1 MEATRSAPSS
11 TSPGS
16 CRSAP
21 AAAASAPTGGSLT
34 VTDGPFAESKELIS
48 YAVYDV
54 RSREEAMEWAA
65 VRPAAPG
72 ALARLGGRGR
82 RPAGLRGAARAVTG
96 PDARRTAET
105 VWRMESASVVAV
117 ASRVLGDV
125 GLGEEVAQDA
135 FVAALEQWPSRGVPP
150 NPAGWLVSTA
160 RHQAIDLVRRRS
172 TYARKLA
179 EVGRTVT
186 DARLDGS
193 REEVGDVDDLLDDNI
208 GDDLLR
214 LVFTTCHPVLTEES
228 RVALTLR
235 LLGGLTTAEV
245 ARGLLIPEATAG
257 QRISRAKRTL
267 AVEGVS
273 FELPQAAEM
282 PERLGS
288 VLEVVYLMFNEGYVA
303 TSGPDWARP
312 ELCHEAIRLARLL
325 ASLLPAGREVLA
337 LEALLELQ
345 ASRLS
350 RASTRPGRR
359 SPCSTRTGG
368 AGTRCSSDGD
378 DGAVAGPR
386 SSRAAHA
393 YLLQASIAA
402 CRPRAVG
409 GADRLAADRP
419 AVRGPRRRLP
429 VAVVELNRAVAVGMA
444 GDPLA
449 GLALVDAVAER
460 AVLAATP
467 RFRRSAPT
475 CSGS

>member
-1 MEATRSAPSS
+1 M
-11 TSPGS
+11 
-16 CRSAP
+16 
-21 AAAASAPTGGSLT
+21 
-34 VTDGPFAESKELIS
+34 
-48 YAVYDV
+48 
-54 RSREEAMEWAA
+54 
-65 VRPAAPG
+65 
-72 ALARLGGRGR
+72 
-82 RPAGLRGAARAVTG
+82 TG

-125 GLGEEVAQDA
+125 GLGEEIAQDA

-160 RHQAIDLVRRRS
+160 RHLAIDLVRRRS

-186 DARLDGS
+186 DARLDGAV
-193 REEVGDVDDLLDDNI
+193 EEAGDVDDALDDHI

-214 LVFTTCHPVLTEES
+214 LVFTTCHPVLTTES

-235 LLGGLTTAEV
+235 LLGGLTTTEV

-267 AVEGVS
+267 ATQGVS
-273 FELPQAAEM
+273 FELPRAEEM

-325 ASLLPAGREVLA
+325 AALLPVEREVLA
-337 LEALLELQ
+337 LDALLELQ
-345 ASRLS
+345 ASRLAARADASGAPVPLLDQDRRRWDPLLVRRGTSALS
-350 RASTRPGRR
+350 RALALPG
-359 SPCSTRTGG
+359 PPT
-368 AGTRCSSDGD
+368 
-378 DGAVAGPR
+378 P
-386 SSRAAHA
+386 

-402 CRPRAVG
+402 CHA
-409 GADRLAADRP
+409 LAPTAAETDWP
-419 AVRGPRRRLP
+419 QIASLYAALATVSPSP
-429 VAVVELNRAVAVGMA
+429 VVELNRAVAVGMA
-444 GDPLA
+444 GDPAEGLEIVEALA
-449 GLALVDAVAER
+449 DAPSLRDYPQVPAVRAHLLGLLGRTEESREAYLVAADLTRNEPEAALLRRR
-460 AVLAATP
+460 AHES
-467 RFRRSAPT
+467 RS
-475 CSGS
+475 

>member
-1 MEATRSAPSS
+1 M
-11 TSPGS
+11 
-16 CRSAP
+16 
-21 AAAASAPTGGSLT
+21 
-34 VTDGPFAESKELIS
+34 
-48 YAVYDV
+48 
-54 RSREEAMEWAA
+54 
-65 VRPAAPG
+65 
-72 ALARLGGRGR
+72 
-82 RPAGLRGAARAVTG
+82 TG
-96 PDARRTAET
+96 PDARLTAET

-179 EVGRTVT
+179 EVGRTVS

-193 REEVGDVDDLLDDNI
+193 GEEVGDVDEVLDDHI

-214 LVFTTCHPVLTEES
+214 LVFTTCHPVLTAES

-267 AVEGVS
+267 ATEGVS
-273 FELPQAAEM
+273 FELPPAPEM

-325 ASLLPAGREVLA
+325 ASLLPAEREVLA
-337 LEALLELQ
+337 LDALLELQ

-350 RASTRPGRR
+350 ARVDASGAPIPLLDQDRR
-359 SPCSTRTGG
+359 RWDPLLVRR
-368 AGTRCSSDGD
+368 GT
-378 DGAVAGPR
+378 AAL
-386 SSRAAHA
+386 SRALALPGPPTP

-402 CRPRAVG
+402 CHALAPSAEETDWPQIVRLYAALGAVS
-409 GADRLAADRP
+409 P
-419 AVRGPRRRLP
+419 SP
-429 VAVVELNRAVAVGMA
+429 VVELNRAVAVGMA
-444 GDPLA
+444 GDPQA
-449 GLALVDAVAER
+449 GLAIVDAVADAPSLRGYAQVPAVR
-460 AVLAATP
+460 AHLLGLLNRPEEAREAYRLAADLSRNAP
-467 RFRRSAPT
+467 EAALLRRRADESR
-475 CSGS
+475 S

>member
-1 MEATRSAPSS
+1 
-11 TSPGS
+11 
-16 CRSAP
+16 
-21 AAAASAPTGGSLT
+21 
-34 VTDGPFAESKELIS
+34 
-48 YAVYDV
+48 
-54 RSREEAMEWAA
+54 
-65 VRPAAPG
+65 
-72 ALARLGGRGR
+72 
-82 RPAGLRGAARAVTG
+82 
-96 PDARRTAET
+96 
-105 VWRMESASVVAV
+105 V

-179 EVGRTVT
+179 EVGRTVS

-193 REEVGDVDDLLDDNI
+193 GDEVGDVDDVLDDHI

-214 LVFTTCHPVLTEES
+214 LVFTTCHPVLTAES

-267 AVEGVS
+267 ATEGVT
-273 FELPQAAEM
+273 FELPRAQEM
-282 PERLGS
+282 PERLRS

-325 ASLLPAGREVLA
+325 ASLLPAEREVLA
-337 LEALLELQ
+337 LDALLELQ
-345 ASRLS
+345 ASRLAARVDASGAPVPLLDQDRRRWDPLLVRRGTVVLS
-350 RASTRPGRR
+350 RALALPGR
-359 SPCSTRTGG
+359 P
-368 AGTRCSSDGD
+368 A
-378 DGAVAGPR
+378 P
-386 SSRAAHA
+386 

-402 CRPRAVG
+402 CHALAPSAEETDWPQIVQLYAAL
-409 GADRLAADRP
+409 GAISP
-419 AVRGPRRRLP
+419 SP
-429 VAVVELNRAVAVGMA
+429 VVELNRAVAVGMA

-449 GLALVDAVAER
+449 GLALVDAVADAPSLRGYAQVPAVR
-460 AVLAATP
+460 AHLFGLLNRPEEARDAYLLAADLTRNQP
-467 RFRRSAPT
+467 EAALLRRRAADATAGHPLRSRE
-475 CSGS
+475 G